1 MRSSKE
7 ITDEFTQLCM
17 TLGNAMFNFELEKS
31 RHMSKFLQLQQE
43 MAEAVKAESE
53 QKASDIDLIDKVTTP
68 KPSPI
73 DVKLGVK

>member
-17 TLGNAMFNFELEKS
+17 TLGNAVFNFELEKT

-43 MAEAVKAESE
+43 MQEAVKVESE
-53 QKASDIDLIDKVTTP
+53 QNAQTAVQVDRVTQDNQTN
-68 KPSPI
+68 KFE
-73 DVKLGVK
+73 VLAGK